1 VSDSSQNELL
11 AYFQDELTYLR
22 ESGKEFADRY
32 PKVAARLELGPDG
45 SADPHVERLLE
56 AFAFLTARIRMNL
69 DQQFPEITNALLD
82 VLYPQYLAP
91 LPSSTVAQF
100 NVDPSQGKITTGHRI
115 ERETPVFAAS
125 MDGVEARF
133 RTTSPVTLWPLEV
146 EEAQIESSDRYDF
159 LDRRTDVQSVVR
171 VRLRAL
177 EGSLQELELNSL
189 RFYLNAELR
198 SASNLYELLLGQAVG
213 VVVVPQHG
221 SRSWRP
227 ASAIRPVG
235 FDDEDA
241 LLPYPPQALA
251 GYRLLQEYFA
261 FPRKFMFVDVGELAG
276 TMAGEHVDL
285 LFLLGR
291 VPDRF
296 LSVSKETFALGC
308 APIVNLFR
316 KTTEPLRL
324 DQRKFEYRL
333 VPDVRRERSTEIHS
347 ILSVS
352 RSADDGNES
361 ERLDPYYAF
370 GHDAEV
376 EAGGGFWV
384 SRRIPSSRR
393 DIPGSEILISFVDR
407 HFDPAAPAWQTVYA
421 HTLCTNRRLA
431 EQLPHGARLE
441 MDSTAPV
448 SGIVALHRPSAQI
461 DPPAATESRWRLI
474 SQLSLNHLSLSG
486 DEEGLRALRE
496 ILGLHAASA
505 EPAVQRQVSG
515 VRGLSTR
522 PVVGRMGREAWRGF
536 IQGIEVTVTL
546 DEEAFAGTNGFVF
559 GSVLRHFFGLY
570 ASVNTFTQLVLRTTR
585 SQEIWKKWPPL
596 AGSREIL

>member
-1 VSDSSQNELL
+1 MSDSSQNELL

-22 ESGKEFADRY
+22 ESGQEFAERY

-45 SADPHVERLLE
+45 SADPHVERLIE

-91 LPSSTVAQF
+91 IPSASVAQF
-100 NVDPSQGKITTGHRI
+100 TVDPSQGKITTGHRI

-133 RTTSPVTLWPLEV
+133 RTTSPLTLWPLEV
-146 EEAQIESSDRYDF
+146 EEARFESSDQYEF
-159 LDRRTDVQSVVR
+159 LDRRTDVQSVLR
-171 VRLRAL
+171 IRLRVL
-177 EGSLQELELNSL
+177 EGSLDELEIDAV
-189 RFYLNAELR
+189 RFYLNADLR
-198 SASNLYELLLGQAVG
+198 AASNLYELLFGHTVGLVVQPHLGGRTLRGPGAL
-213 VVVVPQHG
+213 
-221 SRSWRP
+221 R
-227 ASAIRPVG
+227 AVG
-235 FDDEDA
+235 FDEEDA
-241 LLPYPPQALA
+241 LLPYPPHTLA

-261 FPRKFMFVDVGELAG
+261 FPRKFMFLDVAELRG
-276 TMAGEHVDL
+276 TLSGEHVDL
-285 LFLLGR
+285 IFLLDR

-296 LSVSKETFALGC
+296 LNVTAETFALGC
-308 APIVNLFR
+308 APVVNLFR

-324 DQRKFEYRL
+324 DQRKVEYRL
-333 VPDVRRERSTEIHS
+333 IPDVRRERSTEIHS

-352 RSADDGNES
+352 RSADDGNET

-370 GHDAEV
+370 GHQAEPDAKGGYWV
-376 EAGGGFWV
+376 TRRVPIARKDIAGG
-384 SRRIPSSRR
+384 
-393 DIPGSEILISFVDR
+393 ELLISFVDR
-407 HFDPAAPAWQTVYA
+407 DFDPMSPSAQTVYA

-441 MDSTAPV
+441 MDSSAPV
-448 SGIVALHRPSAQI
+448 ARIETLHRPTPQL
-461 DPPAATESRWRLI
+461 DPPPTTESRWRLI

-486 DEEGLRALRE
+486 DEAGLKAMRE

-505 EPAVQRQVSG
+505 EPAVQRQIA
-515 VRGLSTR
+515 GLRSLTTR

-536 IQGIEVTVTL
+536 IQGTEITVTL

-559 GSVLRHFFGLY
+559 ASVLRHFFGLY
-570 ASVNTFTQLVLRTTR
+570 ATVNGFTQLVLRTTR
-585 SQEIWKKWPPL
+585 SQEIWKRWPPL
-596 AGSREIL
+596 TGAQEIL